1 MLLRFFGRQIFLL
14 SNVEYTNTLLQVN
27 LNISEAEEKV
37 ILEETLGQSDE
48 EGDSSDKSFR
58 EKESL
63 QKVGIDK
70 EKKLVEEELGDV
82 EEVEV
87 EEESLWDEE
96 KEVVWDLGRTTIN
109 TVAKD
114 DDGRKGSGG
123 RVYFPVPQ
131 LLPLLPAQDDAP
143 MLDDLDKEKDKDAPM
158 LEDKDKEKD
167 AQEDAPMLD
176 DLPLLYWS
184 DQKAGADEG
193 VVESNTLEEQ
203 GTIFVE
209 EDLSQLSVD
218 NFAIV
223 NQSKTSWEE
232 DYDRVTMP
240 MKSENLGPQIG
251 DDDNEQSNL
260 TEDTTAKNFI
270 ITVKKYIADSESEK
284 TNEEESVL
292 GQAEEKRT
300 DAEPRSIENTGRAQN
315 TQNTGDVQPAAKV
328 VETQDGLVQGVEGRT
343 DEGKVFHKYLGVPY
357 AAPPVGSLRSS
368 LDILKSDQHL
378 YLLCLLR
385 FQRPERHQ
393 GWKGFPAGWAGVE
406 CLQVTV
412 ETCPYPCPCPCPC
425 P

>member
-1 MLLRFFGRQIFLL
+1 M
-14 SNVEYTNTLLQVN
+14 
-27 LNISEAEEKV
+27 
-37 ILEETLGQSDE
+37 EETLGQSDE
-48 EGDSSDKSFR
+48 EGDSNDKSFR

-70 EKKLVEEELGDV
+70 EKKLEEEE

-109 TVAKD
+109 TDAKD
-114 DDGRKGSGG
+114 DDGRKGNGG

-218 NFAIV
+218 NFDIV

-232 DYDRVTMP
+232 DFDQVTMP

-251 DDDNEQSNL
+251 DDDNEQSNM

-270 ITVKKYIADSESEK
+270 ITVEENIADSESEK

-292 GQAEEKRT
+292 GEAEEKRT
-300 DAEPRSIENTGRAQN
+300 DAEPRSIENTSRAQN

-368 LDILKSDQHL
+368 LDILKSDLHL
-378 YLLCLLR
+378 YPPCLLR

-412 ETCPYPCPCPCPC
+412 ETCPYPCPCPCPWPC
-425 P
+425 PCPCP

>member
-48 EGDSSDKSFR
+48 EGDSSDRSIR

-70 EKKLVEEELGDV
+70 EKKLVEEEV
-82 EEVEV
+82 EEVEM

-109 TVAKD
+109 TDAKD

-167 AQEDAPMLD
+167 APMLD
-176 DLPLLYWS
+176 DLPLLSWS

-209 EDLSQLSVD
+209 EDLSQLFVED
-218 NFAIV
+218 FDIF

-232 DYDRVTMP
+232 GFDQVTMP

-270 ITVKKYIADSESEK
+270 ITVEENIANSESEK

-300 DAEPRSIENTGRAQN
+300 EAEPRSIENTGRAQN

-425 P
+425 PCP

>member
-70 EKKLVEEELGDV
+70 EKKLVEEEV
-82 EEVEV
+82 KEVEV

-232 DYDRVTMP
+232 DFDQVTMP
-240 MKSENLGPQIG
+240 MKSENLGPRIG

-260 TEDTTAKNFI
+260 TKDT
-270 ITVKKYIADSESEK
+270 VS
-284 TNEEESVL
+284 TNE
-292 GQAEEKRT
+292 
-300 DAEPRSIENTGRAQN
+300 N
-315 TQNTGDVQPAAKV
+315 
-328 VETQDGLVQGVEGRT
+328 
-343 DEGKVFHKYLGVPY
+343 
-357 AAPPVGSLRSS
+357 LRGTN
-368 LDILKSDQHL
+368 IQ
-378 YLLCLLR
+378 
-385 FQRPERHQ
+385 
-393 GWKGFPAGWAGVE
+393 
-406 CLQVTV
+406 T
-412 ETCPYPCPCPCPC
+412 
-425 P
+425 

>member
-1 MLLRFFGRQIFLL
+1 MLLRFFGRHIFLL
-14 SNVEYTNTLLQVN
+14 SNAEYTNTLLQVN

-37 ILEETLGQSDE
+37 ILEETLSQSDE

-63 QKVGIDK
+63 QKVEIDK
-70 EKKLVEEELGDV
+70 EKKLVEEEV
-82 EEVEV
+82 EEVKVEV

-109 TVAKD
+109 TDAKD

-167 AQEDAPMLD
+167 APMLD
-176 DLPLLYWS
+176 DLPLLSWS

-218 NFAIV
+218 NFDIV

-232 DYDRVTMP
+232 DFDQVTMP
-240 MKSENLGPQIG
+240 IMESENLVPQIG
-251 DDDNEQSNL
+251 DDENEQSNM

-270 ITVKKYIADSESEK
+270 ITVEENIADSESKK
-284 TNEEESVL
+284 TNEEESLL
-292 GQAEEKRT
+292 GVAEEKRT
-300 DAEPRSIENTGRAQN
+300 EAEPRSIENTGRAQN

-378 YLLCLLR
+378 YLLHLLR

-412 ETCPYPCPCPCPC
+412 ETCPYPCPSLCPCPC